1 MGKTITKKDV
11 LSNPKNNQ
19 IEQKII
25 TNDAVRTIQCIV
37 RTRQAKKKAD
47 ILRVEKRA
55 ASKVLEDYIVRGDLP
70 ADHAYTLRQEGTC
83 SAVRYST
90 VQHSTVQYST
100 VQYSTIWRSTIKY
113 STV

>member
-1 MGKTITKKDV
+1 MGKTITKKDI

-90 VQHSTVQYST
+90 VQYST
-100 VQYSTIWRSTIKY
+100 VQYGTLTQQYNILQY
-113 STV
+113 SRV